1 MGQMAGIL
9 TPVSA
14 EIAGPLL
21 GGMRTDSVVRDNSA
35 QLDFPDIHSLDY
47 ETSVSMALACLS
59 PGNLEF
65 TRENH
70 ASGFRIKR
78 EGFFVEGRQVK
89 VGIQPEAVY
98 RTIIGLG
105 GRRGWLY
112 LNWLWKVRG
121 FLDRMVGGPGLR
133 GRRDDAFL
141 LEGDILDFYRV
152 EALEL
157 GQRLQLKAE
166 MKAPGL
172 GWMEW
177 RINEQPGG
185 EVILT
190 QIAYFAP
197 HGFLGFL
204 YWYILLPVHRLVFNG
219 LMRAII
225 HKSREIQKG

>member
-1 MGQMAGIL
+1 
-9 TPVSA
+9 
-14 EIAGPLL
+14 
-21 GGMRTDSVVRDNSA
+21 
-35 QLDFPDIHSLDY
+35 
-47 ETSVSMALACLS
+47 MALACLS

-65 TRENH
+65 IRENH
-70 ASGFRIKR
+70 ASGFRINR
-78 EGFFVEGRQVK
+78 EGFFVEGQQVM

-121 FLDRMVGGPGLR
+121 FLDRLVGGPGMR
-133 GRRDDAFL
+133 GRRDVDSL
-141 LEGDILDFYRV
+141 SEGDILDFYRV
-152 EALEL
+152 EALEP

-177 RINEQPGG
+177 RINEQSGVG
-185 EVILT
+185 VLLT

-204 YWYILLPVHRLVFNG
+204 YWYSLLPVHRLVFNG
-219 LMRAII
+219 LIVAII
-225 HKSREIQKG
+225 HKAREIQSG